1 MLGSIRNANATRS
14 LTNQQ
19 AVVSFTPPI
28 TEVAAAVAGELVR
41 VLGVQSLQTAVDPV
55 ALQDSLRVVGQGCPH
70 SRLYCTVV
78 ELLYCSLANTVA
90 HWSSLDSD
98 VNTV

>member
-1 MLGSIRNANATRS
+1 M
-14 LTNQQ
+14 
-19 AVVSFTPPI
+19 
-28 TEVAAAVAGELVR
+28 AAAAAGELVG
-41 VLGVQSLQTAVDPV
+41 VLVVQSLQTAVELV
-55 ALQDSLRVVGQGCPH
+55 TLQNSLGVVGQGCPH